1 MHISSPCRL
10 LAQPGHIGTHRP
22 IRSISLLQHP
32 RDHHTDDHCTSLRL
46 GCVSKCLKD
55 GDDLG
60 RSILNYLL
68 PSMYTFDH
76 CGIFLK
82 HLVAISS
89 PLPQKSIDFFHLRTR
104 PFPPAMANPTSARD
118 DDGHQARVSAER
130 HIFPHGPSLSLH
142 AARNEW
148 RFRGATKSGVSHGLT
163 IKNSRNEHGVLAA
176 FMDQQSTIEGSLC
189 T

>member
-118 DDGHQARVSAER
+118 DESALKGTSFHMVHPCPYMPPEMN
-130 HIFPHGPSLSLH
+130 GD
-142 AARNEW
+142 
-148 RFRGATKSGVSHGLT
+148 SGEPQNQGFHMV
-163 IKNSRNEHGVLAA
+163 
-176 FMDQQSTIEGSLC
+176 
-189 T
+189 